1 MARDVFVVIR
11 LSVTDDDDLDDDD
24 ALVEAVEDGIDHGE
38 ITVDG
43 LDVGET
49 EVVGVY
55 AEEPKPQ

>member
-11 LSVTDDDDLDDDD
+11 LSVTDDDDLDDD

>member
-11 LSVTDDDDLDDDD
+11 LSVTDDDDLDDD
-24 ALVEAVEDGIDHGE
+24 ALVEAVEDGIDQGE

>member
-11 LSVTDDDDLDDDD
+11 LSVTDDDDLDDDE
-24 ALVEAVEDGIDHGE
+24 LVEAVEDGIDQGE